1 MILREACADPGL
13 HRAVLAAYRPDHPP
27 GYEVERPRAAC
38 HRQPGTL
45 IPEPPTKVEDP
56 MHSLPIAA
64 PAAFAAGE
72 ARLPEPPGL
81 TGRGGGDLPAV
92 IPPTFPPR
100 IVAGHAPFAA

>member
-1 MILREACADPGL
+1 MILREARADPGL
-13 HRAVLAAYRPDHPP
+13 HRAAPAAYRPDHPR
-27 GYEVERPRAAC
+27 GYEVERPRAAS

-45 IPEPPTKVEDP
+45 IPEPAEKVEDP

-72 ARLPEPPGL
+72 ARLPEPPGG

-92 IPPTFPPR
+92 IPPTLFPR
-100 IVAGHAPFAA
+100 IVAGHALFTG